1 MPSRNARLRRE
12 DRVRNSRDY
21 RRVGRSGVR
30 RVSRHFVLLVAPRF
44 QGEPGDPA
52 RLGITASRR
61 VGPAV
66 ERNRVKRRIRE
77 CFRRNR
83 SLFPAESDVV
93 VIARAGSPAL
103 SGTEVQREILELFR

>member
-1 MPSRNARLRRE
+1 MPPRNARLRRE
-12 DRVRNSRDY
+12 DRVRSSRDY
-21 RRVGRSGVR
+21 RRVGRSGGR
-30 RVSRHFVLLVAPRF
+30 LVSRHFVVLVAPRF
-44 QGEPGDPA
+44 QGRPGDPA

-83 SLFPAESDVV
+83 AAFPAESDVV
-93 VIARAGSPAL
+93 VIAREESPRL
-103 SGTEVQREILELFR
+103 SGSEVQREILELFR